1 MPWPGLAK
9 VDHQKP
15 FSPTPSGGCGGP
27 PGLSV
32 RWSGWT
38 SPARSDPRSSTPPA
52 SPSHRRRSSRP
63 SLKPAR
69 RFGTAAIGSAPAAGL
84 RAHIR
89 RLGADVTLAVT
100 ESHRLPES
108 MEAALYVCGRL
119 LVDAVSGT
127 AGALNLAVSR
137 EDVHLVMTA
146 PTGVNDVADMKREHA
161 LRLLG
166 DRLAVLGGAVTTSSS
181 ERVIEIRCQVPLSA
195 EDRAESRASTAR

>member
-1 MPWPGLAK
+1 
-9 VDHQKP
+9 
-15 FSPTPSGGCGGP
+15 
-27 PGLSV
+27 
-32 RWSGWT
+32 
-38 SPARSDPRSSTPPA
+38 
-52 SPSHRRRSSRP
+52 
-63 SLKPAR
+63 
-69 RFGTAAIGSAPAAGL
+69 L